1 MMVSHPL
8 NASIIRSGTELFAK
22 IGADSQIS
30 SLMQQ
35 IIAAANDPAADDRA
49 AKVDRHVAPITNP
62 ATALHRTL
70 ECLRALSK
78 CLEEMP
84 EKGLWANVALVSQRL
99 CDRSFG
105 VPNDPYGAR
114 AFEQKGQARRTR

>member
-35 IIAAANDPAADDRA
+35 IIAAANNPVADDRA
-49 AKVDRHVAPITNP
+49 AKVDRHCVALALFLTAPITNP
-62 ATALHRTL
+62 VPALDRTW

-84 EKGLWANVALVSQRL
+84 EKGLWANGCTALPTAL
-99 CDRSFG
+99 RSII
-105 VPNDPYGAR
+105 
-114 AFEQKGQARRTR
+114 RRPERSLWSLSI